1 MTACEPLPAEP
12 PNLPATMPD
21 LPIPTWRDFRVDF
34 SLSAVIAGL
43 VAVIVSYSS
52 SIGLFVSAFS
62 ASHYST
68 AQSVS
73 AMTGLYLGMAAIG
86 AALSWRYRAPVIIG
100 WITPGLA
107 VIAQDGG
114 RFTVPETVG
123 ALLASGVILTL
134 IGYSGLY
141 ERLTRRIPSPIASAL
156 LAGVLLP
163 FTLRGA
169 AAAAAAPL
177 IVGPMVLSYAVLR
190 ATSPRYAVLGVLL
203 VGVVAAGL
211 SGGLHTLP
219 AGTQVWGNLNAVR
232 PAFSPLAWLS
242 LTLPITVL
250 GLASQNLPG
259 IAILRLSGYERTPTS
274 PLVGGTGLLSLP
286 LAIFGSIGLG
296 LAAITAAI
304 CTGPEAHPDVR
315 RRWVAG
321 VMCAFFYA
329 VLGVVAGA
337 VIGSAGAL
345 PLPMIQALAGLALL
359 GTIQNAVVVGF
370 AEERWRE
377 SAALTLVV
385 TASGLSLWGL
395 SSPLWGLI
403 VGGLSAALMRRR
415 SFQKLL

>member
-1 MTACEPLPAEP
+1 MIAREPSPAEP
-12 PNLPATMPD
+12 PDLPATMPD
-21 LPIPTWRDFRVDF
+21 LPIPTWRDFRADF

-62 ASHYST
+62 ASHYSA

-73 AMTGLYLGMAAIG
+73 AMTGLYLGMAVIG

-141 ERLTRRIPSPIASAL
+141 ERLTRRIPGPIASAL

-163 FTLRGA
+163 FALRGA
-169 AAAAAAPL
+169 AAAAVAPL

-203 VGVVAAGL
+203 VGVVAVGL
-211 SGGLHTLP
+211 SGGLHALP
-219 AGTQVWGNLNAVR
+219 AGTQVWGSLSAVR

-337 VIGSAGAL
+337 VIGSVGAL

-415 SFQKLL
+415 SFWKLS

>member
-1 MTACEPLPAEP
+1 MTAREPSPAES
-12 PNLPATMPD
+12 PASMPD
-21 LPIPTWRDFRVDF
+21 LPVPTWRDFRADF
-34 SLSAVIAGL
+34 SLSAALAGL
-43 VAVIVSYSS
+43 VAVVVSYSS

-62 ASHYST
+62 ASHYGA

-73 AMTGLYLGMAAIG
+73 AMTGVYLGMALIG
-86 AALSWRYRAPVIIG
+86 GALSWRYRAPVIIG

-107 VIAQDGG
+107 VIAQDAG

-123 ALLASGVILTL
+123 ALLASGAILTL

-141 ERLTRRIPSPIASAL
+141 ERLTRRIPGPIASAL

-163 FTLRGA
+163 FALRGA
-169 AAAAAAPL
+169 AAAAVAPL
-177 IVGPMVLSYAVLR
+177 IVLPMVLAYALLR
-190 ATSPRYAVLGVLL
+190 ATWPRYAVLGVLL
-203 VGVVAAGL
+203 IGVAAAGL
-211 SGGLHTLP
+211 GGGLHALP
-219 AGTQVWGNLNAVR
+219 AGTQVWGSLSAVR

-321 VMCAFFYA
+321 VMCALFYA
-329 VLGVVAGA
+329 VLGVFAGA

-415 SFQKLL
+415 SSRKVP

>member
-1 MTACEPLPAEP
+1 MIAREPSPAEP
-12 PNLPATMPD
+12 PDLPATMPD
-21 LPIPTWRDFRVDF
+21 LPIPTWRDFRADF

-62 ASHYST
+62 ASHYSA

-73 AMTGLYLGMAAIG
+73 AMTGLYLGMAVIG

-141 ERLTRRIPSPIASAL
+141 ERLTRRIPGPIASAL

-163 FTLRGA
+163 FILRGA
-169 AAAAAAPL
+169 AAAAVAPM

-203 VGVVAAGL
+203 VGVVAVGL
-211 SGGLHTLP
+211 SGGLHALP
-219 AGTQVWGNLNAVR
+219 AGTQVWGSLSAVR

-259 IAILRLSGYERTPTS
+259 IAILRLSGYERMPTS

-337 VIGSAGAL
+337 VIGSVGAL

-415 SFQKLL
+415 SFWKLS

>member
-1 MTACEPLPAEP
+1 MTAREPLPTEP
-12 PNLPATMPD
+12 PDLPATMPD
-21 LPIPTWRDFRVDF
+21 LPIPTWRDFRADF

-62 ASHYST
+62 ASHYSV

-73 AMTGLYLGMAAIG
+73 AMTGLYLGMAVIG

-141 ERLTRRIPSPIASAL
+141 ERLTRRIPGPIASAL

-163 FTLRGA
+163 FALRGA
-169 AAAAAAPL
+169 AAAAVAPL
-177 IVGPMVLSYAVLR
+177 IALPMVLSYAVLR

-203 VGVVAAGL
+203 VGVLAAGL
-211 SGGLHTLP
+211 SGGLHALP
-219 AGTQVWGNLNAVR
+219 AGTQVWGSLSAVR

-415 SFQKLL
+415 R

>member
-1 MTACEPLPAEP
+1 MTAREPLPAQP
-12 PNLPATMPD
+12 PELPTTMPD
-21 LPIPTWRDFRVDF
+21 LPVPTWRDFRADF
-34 SLSAVIAGL
+34 SLSAALAGL

-62 ASHYST
+62 ASHYSA

-73 AMTGLYLGMAAIG
+73 AMTGLYLGMAVIG
-86 AALSWRYRAPVIIG
+86 AALSWRYRAPIIIG

-123 ALLASGVILTL
+123 ALLASGAILTL

-141 ERLTRRIPSPIASAL
+141 ERLTRRIPGPIASAL

-163 FTLRGA
+163 FALRGA
-169 AAAAAAPL
+169 AAAAVAPL
-177 IVGPMVLSYAVLR
+177 IALPMVLSYAVLR

-203 VGVVAAGL
+203 VGVLAAGL
-211 SGGLHTLP
+211 SGGLHALP
-219 AGTQVWGNLNAVR
+219 AGTQVWGSLSAVR

-286 LAIFGSIGLG
+286 LAVFGSIGLG

-304 CTGPEAHPDVR
+304 CTGEEAHPDVR

-403 VGGLSAALMRRR
+403 VGGLSALLMRRR
-415 SFQKLL
+415 SLRKLS

>member
-1 MTACEPLPAEP
+1 MTAREPLSAQAPE
-12 PNLPATMPD
+12 LPASMPEM
-21 LPIPTWRDFRVDF
+21 PVPTWRDFRADF
-34 SLSAVIAGL
+34 SLSATLAGL

-62 ASHYST
+62 ASHYSV

-73 AMTGLYLGMAAIG
+73 AMTGLYLGMALIG

-123 ALLASGVILTL
+123 ALLASGAILTL

-141 ERLTRRIPSPIASAL
+141 ERLTRRIPGPIASAL

-163 FTLRGA
+163 FVLRGVSA
-169 AAAAAAPL
+169 AAVAPL
-177 IVGPMVLSYAVLR
+177 IVGPMVLAYALLR

-203 VGVVAAGL
+203 VGALAAGL
-211 SGGLHTLP
+211 GGGGLGGGLHALP
-219 AGTQVWGNLNAVR
+219 AGTQVWGSLNAVR
-232 PAFSPLAWLS
+232 PAFNPLAWLS

-259 IAILRLSGYERTPTS
+259 VAILRLSGYERTPTS

-403 VGGLSAALMRRR
+403 VGGLSAVLMRRR
-415 SFQKLL
+415 K

>member
-1 MTACEPLPAEP
+1 MIAREPSPAEP
-12 PNLPATMPD
+12 PDLPATMPD
-21 LPIPTWRDFRVDF
+21 LPIPTWRDFRADF

-62 ASHYST
+62 ASHYSA

-73 AMTGLYLGMAAIG
+73 AMTGLYLGMAVIG
-86 AALSWRYRAPVIIG
+86 AALSWRYRAPIIIG

-123 ALLASGVILTL
+123 ALLASGAILTL

-141 ERLTRRIPSPIASAL
+141 ERLTRRIPGPIASAL

-163 FTLRGA
+163 FALRGA
-169 AAAAAAPL
+169 AAAAVAPL
-177 IVGPMVLSYAVLR
+177 IALPMVLSYAVLR

-203 VGVVAAGL
+203 VGVLAAGL
-211 SGGLHTLP
+211 SGGLHALP
-219 AGTQVWGNLNAVR
+219 AGTQVWGSLSAVR

-415 SFQKLL
+415 SFWKLS